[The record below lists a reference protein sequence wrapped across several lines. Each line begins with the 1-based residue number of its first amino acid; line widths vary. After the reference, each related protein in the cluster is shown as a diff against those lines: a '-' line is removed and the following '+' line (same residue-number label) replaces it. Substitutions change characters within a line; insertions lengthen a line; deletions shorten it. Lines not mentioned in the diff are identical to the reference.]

1 MTIDPVC
8 GIKVDEN
15 KAAAQT
21 EYNGKTFNFC
31 SENCKKRFDQSP
43 EQYAQRVA

>member
-21 EYNGKTFNFC
+21 EYNGKTFSFC
-31 SENCKKRFDQSP
+31 SEDCKKRFDQSP